1 MSEDGLL
8 EEDIWEYKSIRKQK
22 PVSQHS
28 EVIATNI
35 QKAKVGNDKL
45 RRNDNRNDGKTP
57 KGKEAPKKTKQ
68 RPRKRGNQTPLKPV
82 FSSDD
87 PVKLSQEGLSTT
99 SAKETKI
106 CERQNSAK
114 ARPVFEGYCPSC
126 QMPFSLLL
134 IETPQWHVTECLD
147 VSGTAEK
154 ECPEGVLCS
163 SVIPS
168 HYKRYSH
175 FQLAA
180 SRAQDSTSAFS
191 LSSAENNFI
200 RPGAAS
206 CNEFNCRVFQDM
218 KVSQSLEKSK
228 QSLLLPKESSKTMD
242 SINITNTVAS
252 SLGNIKEPEHTL
264 QYIDGTKRVEC
275 LSPFSQETGR
285 TEKLD
290 SQLCSFQQNTCIS
303 EADLNDSDISYSPLH
318 TDEENAIETDE
329 ADKEAL
335 ERKAA
340 VAKITCKKNLFD
352 TRNLESQS
360 RTVGS
365 LSNIPQRMEFQHKS
379 VKMMQYGT
387 TINEPSEIL
396 PASMDE
402 TSKPLPQKSMH
413 SSIDSSASFLDQLK
427 CPAGDFSLRKAE
439 EELDWLTMNSSNFNA
454 GDCGQGSSNDSYWLS
469 AGSAVK
475 DLVLSAKS
483 EKGALQSF
491 QLGQSEVV
499 EKLSSLDIKGKTVI
513 HTCRNSV
520 VQHNLCSEKEVSCN
534 SIAMPVFPGTVSETQ
549 QSIPATNTKVQTTP
563 PKQLKQMDIGVFF
576 GLQPKV
582 KTENIPKK
590 NLEETVMNLSAAN
603 GKKLISRKRKAEGS
617 VGDSDAV
624 TENSN
629 IKYDT
634 PANRTSGGQRRQK
647 KRYRESCPA
656 EAEIKKQCPFYKKIP
671 GTGFVVDAFQY
682 GKIEGCTAYFLTH
695 FHSDHYGG
703 LTKKFTFPIYCNKV
717 TGNLVTNK
725 LGVREQYVHILPMDR
740 ECIINGIKVV
750 LLDANHCPGAAMI
763 LFSLPNGTVILHT
776 GDFRADPSMECCPF
790 LNGWR
795 VHTVYLDTTY
805 CSPEYTFPSQQE
817 VIQFAVSTAFER
829 VTVNPRTLV
838 VCGTYSIGKEKVFLG
853 IAEVLGSKASMS
865 REKYKILQCLESAT
879 INSLIT
885 LNWNNTLLHLLPMM
899 QINFKNLQNHLNKFS
914 ENFDHILAFKP
925 TGWTYSDGCCS
936 LSDIQP
942 QTRGNITIYGI
953 PYSEHSSFLEMKRF
967 IQWLKPQKIVP
978 TVNVGNWKARHEME
992 KHFRDWKME
1001 VTEWN

>member
-22 PVSQHS
+22 PISQHS

-35 QKAKVGNDKL
+35 QKAKVGNDKS

-87 PVKLSQEGLSTT
+87 PIKLSQEGLSTT

-154 ECPEGVLCS
+154 ECPDGVLCS

-218 KVSQSLEKSK
+218 KVFQSLEKSK

-242 SINITNTVAS
+242 SINITNIVAS

-290 SQLCSFQQNTCIS
+290 SQLCSFQQNTYVS

-318 TDEENAIETDE
+318 TDEENATETDE

-335 ERKAA
+335 ERKVA

-365 LSNIPQRMEFQHKS
+365 LSNRPQQMQFQHKS

-396 PASMDE
+396 PASMDG

-413 SSIDSSASFLDQLK
+413 SNIGSSASFLDQLK
-427 CPAGDFSLRKAE
+427 CPTGDFSLRKAE
-439 EELDWLTMNSSNFNA
+439 EELDWLKMNSSNFNA

-475 DLVLSAKS
+475 DLVLSSKS

-491 QLGQSEVV
+491 QLGQSEVE
-499 EKLSSLDIKGKTVI
+499 EKLSNLDIK
-513 HTCRNSV
+513 
-520 VQHNLCSEKEVSCN
+520 
-534 SIAMPVFPGTVSETQ
+534 VSETQ

-590 NLEETVMNLSAAN
+590 NLEEAVIMNLSAAN

-617 VGDSDAV
+617 VGDSDAI

-634 PANRTSGGQRRQK
+634 PAGRTSGGQRRQK

-656 EAEIKKQCPFYKKIP
+656 EAERKKQCPFYKKIP

-682 GKIEGCTAYFLTH
+682 GEIEGCTAYFLTH

-703 LTKKFTFPIYCNKV
+703 LTKKFTFPIYCNKI
-717 TGNLVTNK
+717 TGNLVKNK
-725 LGVREQYVHILPMDR
+725 LGVQEQYVHILPMDR

-776 GDFRADPSMECCPF
+776 GDFRGDPSMECCPF
-790 LNGWR
+790 LSGWR

-838 VCGTYSIGKEKVFLG
+838 VCGTYSVGKEKVFLA

-865 REKYKILQCLESAT
+865 QEKYKTLQCLESAT

-1001 VTEWN
+1001 VAEWN

>member
-499 EKLSSLDIKGKTVI
+499 EKLSSLDIKG
-513 HTCRNSV
+513 
-520 VQHNLCSEKEVSCN
+520 
-534 SIAMPVFPGTVSETQ
+534 
-549 QSIPATNTKVQTTP
+549 
-563 PKQLKQMDIGVFF
+563 
-576 GLQPKV
+576 
-582 KTENIPKK
+582 
-590 NLEETVMNLSAAN
+590 
-603 GKKLISRKRKAEGS
+603 
-617 VGDSDAV
+617 
-624 TENSN
+624 
-629 IKYDT
+629 
-634 PANRTSGGQRRQK
+634 
-647 KRYRESCPA
+647 
-656 EAEIKKQCPFYKKIP
+656 
-671 GTGFVVDAFQY
+671 TGFVVDAFQY

-750 LLDANHCPGAAMI
+750 LLDANQ
-763 LFSLPNGTVILHT
+763 
-776 GDFRADPSMECCPF
+776 
-790 LNGWR
+790 
-795 VHTVYLDTTY
+795 Y